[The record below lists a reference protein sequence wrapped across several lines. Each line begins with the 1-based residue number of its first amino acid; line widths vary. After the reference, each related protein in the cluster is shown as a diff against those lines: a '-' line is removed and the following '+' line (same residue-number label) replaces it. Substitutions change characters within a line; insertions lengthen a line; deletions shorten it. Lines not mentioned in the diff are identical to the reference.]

1 MRGSELFLLLSL
13 HVPSHYEICKL
24 EGCLFHATVA
34 FSPCYLSPRVDDS
47 ASMCFPSSLVD
58 DWSWSSR
65 ARRTRMRA
73 RFIMRQIHT
82 YMRDLVAWAA

>member
-1 MRGSELFLLLSL
+1 MRSDDELASCVGVKLLSLLSL

-47 ASMCFPSSLVD
+47 ASLCFPSPLV
-58 DWSWSSR
+58 
-65 ARRTRMRA
+65 M
-73 RFIMRQIHT
+73 IGLGVQEQGE
-82 YMRDLVAWAA
+82 LE